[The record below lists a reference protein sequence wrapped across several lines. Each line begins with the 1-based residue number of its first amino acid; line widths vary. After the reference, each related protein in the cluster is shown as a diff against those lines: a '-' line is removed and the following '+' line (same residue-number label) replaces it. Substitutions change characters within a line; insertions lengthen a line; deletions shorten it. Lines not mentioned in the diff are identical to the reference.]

1 MRRLWFLV
9 CLTVLLAVPQPAQ
22 AETVHWDQPGPF
34 AVVSEALDLG
44 HTVFRPADLG
54 GTQHPVIIWGNGT
67 GAVPAVYAPLLRH
80 LASYGFVVA
89 AANTTNSG
97 TGIEMLDGARTLAA
111 ENARPGSEYYGRID
125 TAHVGATG
133 HSQGG
138 GGAIAAGDDP
148 MVTTTVPLEPGP
160 LGSVPA
166 LHGPVFFLGGQFD
179 TIVLPALLVIPRYY
193 AATQVPAVYGE
204 LAGATH
210 LTATGDAGGFRGAIT
225 AWFRYW
231 LSGDARAKS
240 VFFGPGCTLCA
251 DPAWSKVLR
260 NAEALKV

>member
-1 MRRLWFLV
+1 MRRLWFLAL
-9 CLTVLLAVPQPAQ
+9 LTVLLVIPQPAQ
-22 AETVHWDQPGPF
+22 AETASWDQPGPF
-34 AVVSEALDLG
+34 AVVTEALDAG

-54 GTQHPVIIWGNGT
+54 GGKHPVIVWGNGT

-80 LASYGFVVA
+80 LASHGFVVA
-89 AANTTNSG
+89 AADTPNSG
-97 TGIEMLDGARTLAA
+97 TGREMLAGARTLVA
-111 ENARPGSEYYGRID
+111 ENARPGSKYYGRID

-138 GGAIAAGDDP
+138 GGAIAAGADP
-148 MVTTTVPLEPGP
+148 LVTTTVPIEPGP

-179 TIVLPALLVIPRYY
+179 TIVLPGLLVIPRYY
-193 AATQVPAVYGE
+193 AASHVPAVYGE

-210 LTATGDAGGFRGAIT
+210 FTPAGDGGGFRGAIT
-225 AWFRYW
+225 AWFSYW
-231 LSGDARAKS
+231 LRGDAQARG

-260 NAEALKV
+260 NTKALEV

>member
-1 MRRLWFLV
+1 MRRLWLV
-9 CLTVLLAVPQPAQ
+9 ALVTAILAIPRPAA
-22 AETVHWDQPGPF
+22 AETVRWDRPGPF
-34 AVVSEALDLG
+34 AVVSEALDAT

-54 GTQHPVIIWGNGT
+54 GAPHPVIVWGNGT

-89 AANTTNSG
+89 AADTPFSG
-97 TGIEMLDGARTLAA
+97 TGKEMLDGARTLAA
-111 ENARPGSEYYGRID
+111 ENARPGSRYFGRID

-138 GGAIAAGDDP
+138 GGAIAAGADRL
-148 MVTTTVPLEPGP
+148 VTTTVPIEPGP

-166 LHGPVFFLGGQFD
+166 LHGPVFFLGGEFD
-179 TIVLPALLVIPRYY
+179 AIVPPPLLVIPRYQ
-193 AATQVPAVYGE
+193 AASHVPAVYGE

-210 LTATGDAGGFRGAIT
+210 FTPAGDGGGFRGAIT

-231 LSGDARAKS
+231 LAGDALARG

-260 NAEALKV
+260 NAEALGV

>member
-9 CLTVLLAVPQPAQ
+9 VLTVLLAVPQPAQ
-22 AETVHWDQPGPF
+22 AEPVHWDQPGPY
-34 AVVSEALDLG
+34 AVVTEALDLG
-44 HTVFRPADLG
+44 HTVFRPADLSG
-54 GTQHPVIIWGNGT
+54 AKHPVIIWGNGT
-67 GAVPAVYAPLLRH
+67 GAVTAVYAPFLRH
-80 LASYGFVVA
+80 LASYGLVVA
-89 AANTTNSG
+89 AASTVNSG
-97 TGIEMLDGARTLAA
+97 TGTEMLDGARSLAA
-111 ENARPGSEYYGRID
+111 ENTRPGSEYFGRID

-138 GGAIAAGDDP
+138 GGAIAAGADP
-148 MVTTTVPLEPGP
+148 VVTTTVPLEPGP

-179 TIVLPALLVIPRYY
+179 TIVPPPLLVIPRYY
-193 AATQVPAVYGE
+193 AASHVPAVYGE

-210 LTATGDAGGFRGAIT
+210 FTAAGDAGGFRGAIT

-231 LSGDARAKS
+231 LAGDQQAKS